1 MKTTVEI
8 LRMALEGLE
17 WSLVSYLFLSCLYV
31 LIFAI
36 AGHRYKKR
44 AKTTQS
50 KLHKIALFIPA
61 YKEDNV
67 IVEVAKNALKQEYP
81 PSFYDVIII
90 ADSLK
95 KNTLDQLKHLPI
107 HVVEVAFKKSTKSK
121 ALNAAMKQLKKAYDY
136 ALILDADNV
145 MEREFLAKVNDA
157 FNQGHRVVQGHRKAK
172 NLNTSFAML
181 DAASEEINNHIFRKG
196 HSALGLSSGL
206 IGSGMAFKYDLF
218 KEIMS
223 TIQAVGGFDKELE
236 FELAKRKIHIEYLQD
251 AVVLDEKIQKA
262 ADFSTQRRRWIAT
275 QFVYFS
281 KYYKQGFIELIQFKN
296 ITFFDKVVQ
305 MILPPRVLL
314 LGFTFLITA
323 LYGIKDWI
331 FDMNSQV
338 SAGFWMVNFGML
350 VIAFALSFP
359 RSLYTISALKSVV
372 MLPSAFLRMT
382 LLLFRLKGANRKF
395 IHTTH
400 GVVNP

>member
-8 LRMALEGLE
+8 LRMALEVLE

-44 AKTTQS
+44 AKTAQS
-50 KLHKIALFIPA
+50 KLHKIAVFIPA

-67 IVEVAKNALKQEYP
+67 IVEVAKNALKQAYP

-107 HVVEVAFKKSTKSK
+107 HVVEVAFEKSTKSK

-145 MEREFLAKVNDA
+145 MEREFLTKVNDA

-281 KYYKQGFIELIQFKN
+281 KYYKQGFKELIQYKN

-350 VIAFALSFP
+350 VLAFALSFP
-359 RSLYTISALKSVV
+359 RSLYTISALKSVA

>member
-1 MKTTVEI
+1 METTLEI
-8 LRMALEGLE
+8 LRIALKGFE
-17 WSLVSYLFLSCLYV
+17 WVLVSYFCLSCFYV

-36 AGHRYKKR
+36 AGHTYKKR
-44 AKTTQS
+44 AIMTKS
-50 KLHKIALFIPA
+50 KLNKIAVFMPA

-67 IVEVAKNALKQEYP
+67 IVEVAKNALKQQYP
-81 PSFYDVIII
+81 PSFYDVIVI
-90 ADSLK
+90 ADSLQ
-95 KNTLDQLKHLPI
+95 KNTLDELNDLPI
-107 HVVEVAFKKSTKSK
+107 KVVEVAFEKSTKTK
-121 ALNAAMKQLKKAYDY
+121 ALNAAMNQLKKSYDY

-145 MEREFLAKVNDA
+145 MEPQFLIKVNDA
-157 FNQGHRVVQGHRKAK
+157 FNQGHQVVQGHRKAK

-206 IGSGMAFKYDLF
+206 IGSGMAFKYGLF

-236 FELAKRKIHIEYLQD
+236 FELAKRKIHVEYLQD

-262 ADFSTQRRRWIAT
+262 SDFSTQRRRWIAT
-275 QFVYFS
+275 QFVYFR
-281 KYYKQGFIELIQFKN
+281 KYYKQGFKELMQHKN
-296 ITFFDKVVQ
+296 MTFFDKVVQ

-314 LGFTFLITA
+314 LGFTFLTTI
-323 LYGIKDWI
+323 LYGTKELI

-338 SAGFWMVNFGML
+338 SAWFWIVNFGML
-350 VIAFALSFP
+350 VLAFALSFP
-359 RSLYTISALKSVV
+359 RSLYTISVLRSVAS
-372 MLPSAFLRMT
+372 LPSAFLRMT

-395 IHTTH
+395 IHTAH

>member
-1 MKTTVEI
+1 MMEFLGYTTNGFEWI
-8 LRMALEGLE
+8 LSGYFF
-17 WSLVSYLFLSCLYV
+17 VSCLYV

-36 AGHRYKKR
+36 AGHTYKKR
-44 AKTTQS
+44 LTGEKS
-50 KLHKIALFIPA
+50 KLNKIAVFIPA

-67 IVEVAKNALKQEYP
+67 ILEVAKSTFRQQYP
-81 PSFYDVIII
+81 PSFYDVIVI

-95 KNTLDQLKHLPI
+95 KNTLKKLHDLPI
-107 HVVEVAFKKSTKSK
+107 KVVEVVFEKSTKSK
-121 ALNAAMKQLKKAYDY
+121 ALNAAMNHLTKSYDY

-145 MEREFLAKVNDA
+145 MEPQFLTKVNNA
-157 FNQGHRVVQGHRKAK
+157 FNKGHRVVQGHRKAK

-206 IGSGMAFKYDLF
+206 IGSGMAFEYDLF

-251 AVVLDEKIQKA
+251 AVVLDEKVQKA
-262 ADFSTQRRRWIAT
+262 SDFSTQRRRWIAT
-275 QFVYFS
+275 QFVYFR
-281 KYYKQGFIELIQFKN
+281 KYYKKGFKELMQHKN

-314 LGFTFLITA
+314 LGFTFLITV
-323 LYGIKDWI
+323 LYGFKELI
-331 FDMNSQV
+331 FDVNSQV
-338 SAGFWMVNFGML
+338 SVELWMVNCGML
-350 VIAFALSFP
+350 VLAFALSFP
-359 RSLYTISALKSVV
+359 RSLYTISALKSIATI
-372 MLPSAFLRMT
+372 PSAFLRMT
-382 LLLFRLKGANRKF
+382 VLLFRLKGANRNF